1 MRRRNLLGLIGGAT
15 ILWLPA
21 AGAQQ
26 KAIPLIVM
34 LFPAEPL
41 PGTMDAFLRGLRQA
55 GFERGRE
62 FDLIVRSIENDPA
75 RRPAAAKEVIG
86 LGPSV
91 ILSGDTPL
99 TVELKR
105 ASDTIPIVGAALTN
119 PVDLGLADSLAR
131 PGKNVTGVLAAASA
145 PSKLIELL
153 LEIVPG
159 VAKIGVLFNPN
170 NPGNVRGIDSLKT
183 DTAALPIRLL
193 LGEVAAPMD
202 IEPVFQRFVGDG
214 VGALLVS
221 QDGVFTAERQKIAKL
236 ALAARLPSASGF
248 RAHTEAGSLISYGSN
263 FPQRYL
269 VAGEYA
275 AKILR
280 GAKPGDLPIQL
291 QPKLELV
298 INLKTAKALGLDVP
312 RSILARADEVVE

>member
-1 MRRRNLLGLIGGAT
+1 MRRRNLLGFIGGAT
-15 ILWLPA
+15 IFWPLA

-26 KAIPLIVM
+26 KIPLIVM

-55 GFERGRE
+55 GLERGRE
-62 FDLIVRSIENDPA
+62 FDLIVRSAENDA
-75 RRPAAAKEVIG
+75 TRRPVLAKEVVG
-86 LGPSV
+86 LSPSV

-99 TVELKR
+99 TVELRR
-105 ASDTIPIVGAALTN
+105 ATDTIPIVAATLTD
-119 PVDLGLADSLAR
+119 PIGLGLADSIAR

-153 LEIVPG
+153 LEIVHG

-170 NPGNVRGIDSLKT
+170 NPGNIRGIESLKA
-183 DTAALPIRLL
+183 DAAALPITLVL
-193 LGEVAAPMD
+193 AEVAAPMA
-202 IEPVFQRFVGDG
+202 IEPAFQQLIDDG

-236 ALAARLPSASGF
+236 ALAARLPSISGF
-248 RAHTEAGSLISYGSN
+248 RVHTEAGSLISYGSN

-269 VAGEYA
+269 VAAEYA
-275 AKILR
+275 AKILK
-280 GAKPGDLPIQL
+280 GTTPGDLPIQL

-298 INLKTAKALGLDVP
+298 INLKNAKALGLDVS
-312 RSILARADEVVE
+312 RSILARADEVID